1 MRGRT
6 HLPLLVY
13 FCLEEVLKRVDSKGD
28 DLDDSIKIVS
38 LGLLLAFLFFV
49 PVWFQFSTLD
59 LFLAHGSDIWPL
71 FVASRTCFITKLQV
85 DFLLAWMMILNIFW
99 RTGPLILRFLEIN
112 FGSVPFLVLKNV
124 DHLYIIILML
134 QVNSLSFLLLDFLC
148 EVLFECS
155 LDVVLNF
162 LLDQLFLE
170 IRSLMYNEALI
181 LDVEH
186 LAGIDLLALIH
197 LLRAPPLCNICD
209 WQ

>member
-1 MRGRT
+1 M
-6 HLPLLVY
+6 
-13 FCLEEVLKRVDSKGD
+13 DSKGD

-197 LLRAPPLCNICD
+197 LLRAPPLCHICD